1 MIPDFAKVLSDYIHE
16 KNVNVYSMA
25 QFCDLDRS
33 TMYKFINGKRR
44 PSSIPLVRKMADFML
59 LTPAEYQ
66 LLSEAYRI
74 SLVGPEIY
82 FRRKYIWILLQ
93 NTGKY
98 ISALP
103 VNFTKTGAH
112 STPPPCRND
121 RAGRTISNYKLYV

>member
-44 PSSIPLVRKMADFML
+44 PSSISLVRKMADFML

-74 SLVGPEIY
+74 SLVGPEIHLEIPPKS
-82 FRRKYIWILLQ
+82 RKVYQ
-93 NTGKY
+93 RSPCQFHKDRGPFY
-98 ISALP
+98 
-103 VNFTKTGAH
+103 
-112 STPPPCRND
+112 PPPLQ
-121 RAGRTISNYKLYV
+121 K